1 MFNYTTA
8 PALGAVF
15 FYIIMQVFF
24 NFFHYY
30 CSRPLRICITIG
42 KKINHFADYIFFCTF
57 APIFFDINMKTITL
71 KDKTFGISIPENELL
86 TAIEKVAE
94 KMRKDLEGKNP
105 IFLVVLNGA
114 FMFAADL
121 MKRVEIP
128 AQMSFIKLSSYSG
141 TNSTGSV
148 NEIIGLNEDVK
159 GRTVVIVEDI
169 VDSGLTMS
177 KMVEILKNKGVSE
190 LKIATLFFKP
200 DALKYPLNLDYVVMP
215 IPNDFIVGYGLDYD
229 GYGRNLRD
237 IYTLIK

>member
-1 MFNYTTA
+1 M
-8 PALGAVF
+8 P
-15 FYIIMQVFF
+15 I
-24 NFFHYY
+24 
-30 CSRPLRICITIG
+30 
-42 KKINHFADYIFFCTF
+42 IFFF
-57 APIFFDINMKTITL
+57 VPLPPIFFDINMKTITL

-128 AQMSFIKLSSYSG
+128 AQMSFIKLSSYNG

-159 GRTVVIVEDI
+159 ERTVVIVEDI

>member
-1 MFNYTTA
+1 
-8 PALGAVF
+8 
-15 FYIIMQVFF
+15 
-24 NFFHYY
+24 
-30 CSRPLRICITIG
+30 
-42 KKINHFADYIFFCTF
+42 
-57 APIFFDINMKTITL
+57 MKTITL

-128 AQMSFIKLSSYSG
+128 AQMSFIKLSSYNG

-177 KMVEILKNKGVSE
+177 KMVEILQNKGVSE

>member
-1 MFNYTTA
+1 MFN
-8 PALGAVF
+8 
-15 FYIIMQVFF
+15 
-24 NFFHYY
+24 
-30 CSRPLRICITIG
+30 ICFIIG
-42 KKINHFADYIFFCTF
+42 KKNHFADYIFFCTF

-128 AQMSFIKLSSYSG
+128 AQMSFIKLSSYNG

>member
-30 CSRPLRICITIG
+30 CSRPLIICITIG
-42 KKINHFADYIFFCTF
+42 KKINHFADYIFFCNF

-128 AQMSFIKLSSYSG
+128 AQMSFIKLSSYNG

>member
-1 MFNYTTA
+1 MFN
-8 PALGAVF
+8 
-15 FYIIMQVFF
+15 
-24 NFFHYY
+24 
-30 CSRPLRICITIG
+30 ICFIIG
-42 KKINHFADYIFFCTF
+42 KKNHFADYIFFCTF

-121 MKRVEIP
+121 MKSVEIP
-128 AQMSFIKLSSYSG
+128 AQMSFIKLSSYNG